1 MNRRLLAVSVL
12 LGLAVS
18 TALVSPA
25 HAVVLDASGAGF
37 NFANPGGFDR
47 LANVST
53 GSNLLYTDVAT
64 IDGNQIDALVTVG
77 VVSDDV
83 VSGSIH
89 QKFTQAQ
96 IDILNGLNP
105 LEEDDLTVG
114 CYTNAVYREDVLT
127 GTYMYAYGDFV
138 AGDRMADGY
147 ITAVD
152 EYQGDRSD
160 RGIHNDVD
168 ICNGEDPSA
177 ASSIQITVAFQI
189 AGSPVTLDNLLLN
202 VQDIDGGQS
211 VKFSSPKPTSF
222 DLSSGSEL
230 VVTEDAAFTRFYGED
245 SADDNP
251 DFAAEV
257 SYDGVTSFTYEFAFV
272 EDRSGGS
279 LGVMFE
285 SYFDGLSEPL
295 ANTGSNDD
303 APGIVFFGG
312 LALLLAGVMTVRRF
326 TRAV

>member
-1 MNRRLLAVSVL
+1 MNRRFLAGSAL
-12 LGLAVS
+12 LGLALS
-18 TALVSPA
+18 TALASPA
-25 HAVVLDASGAGF
+25 QAIVLDASGAGF

-53 GSNLLYTDVAT
+53 GSNFQYTNVAT

-77 VVSDDV
+77 AVSDDV
-83 VSGSIH
+83 VSGWNY
-89 QKFTQAQ
+89 QKFTEVQ
-96 IDILNGLNP
+96 IENLNGLNP
-105 LEEDDLTVG
+105 VEEDDLTVG
-114 CYTNAVYREDVLT
+114 CYTNAAYRADVEA
-127 GTYMYAYGDFV
+127 GTYVYLYRDFV

-168 ICNGEDPSA
+168 ICNGLDPSA
-177 ASSIQITVAFQI
+177 ASSIEITVAFQI

-211 VKFSSPKPTSF
+211 VMFSSPKPTSF
-222 DLSSGSEL
+222 ELRSSSEL
-230 VVTEDAAFTRFYGED
+230 VVTEDANFVRFYGEE
-245 SADDNP
+245 SSDDDP

-257 SYDGVTSFTYEFAFV
+257 SYDGVTSFTYAFEFV
-272 EDRSGGS
+272 ENRSGGS

-295 ANTGSNDD
+295 ANTGSNDN
-303 APGIVFFGG
+303 APGVAFLAG
-312 LALLLAGVMTVRRF
+312 LALLLAGVLTFRRF
-326 TRAV
+326 TRA

>member
-1 MNRRLLAVSVL
+1 MNLRFFAGSAL
-12 LGLAVS
+12 LGLAFS
-18 TALVSPA
+18 TVLVSPA
-25 HAVVLDASGAGF
+25 HSVALDATGAGF

-53 GSNLLYTDVAT
+53 GSNLLYTNVAT

-77 VVSDDV
+77 AVSDDI
-83 VSGSIH
+83 VSDWNY

-96 IDILNGLNP
+96 IDILNGYNP
-105 LEEDDLTVG
+105 TEEDDLTVG
-114 CYTNAVYREDVLT
+114 CYSNAAFRADVEA
-127 GTYMYAYGDFV
+127 GTYLYSFEDFV
-138 AGDRMADGY
+138 AADRMADGY

-160 RGIHNDVD
+160 RGIHNDVN

-177 ASSIQITVAFQI
+177 ASSIEITVAFQI
-189 AGSPVTLDNLLLN
+189 AGNPVTLDNLLLN

-211 VKFSSPKPTSF
+211 VMFSSPKPTSF
-222 DLSSGSEL
+222 ELSSNSEL
-230 VVTEDAAFTRFYGED
+230 VVTEDANFVRFYGED
-245 SADDNP
+245 SADDDP

-257 SYDGVTSFTYEFAFV
+257 SYDGITSFTYAFEFV
-272 EDRSGGS
+272 ENRSGGS

-295 ANTGSNDD
+295 ANTGSDD
-303 APGIVFFGG
+303 NVPGIAFLAG
-312 LALLLAGVMTVRRF
+312 LALLLAGVLTVRRF
-326 TRAV
+326 TRA

>member
-1 MNRRLLAVSVL
+1 MNRRLLSASTLV
-12 LGLAVS
+12 GLALSV
-18 TALVSPA
+18 ALVSPA
-25 HAVVLDASGAGF
+25 HAVALDASGVDF
-37 NFANPGGFDR
+37 NFANPGDLDR
-47 LANVST
+47 LTDVTT
-53 GSNLLYTDVAT
+53 GDNLLYSNVAT

-77 VVSDDV
+77 DVSDDV
-83 VSGSIH
+83 VSGWNY

-96 IDILNGLNP
+96 IDHLNGLNP
-105 LEEDDLTVG
+105 TEEDDLTVG
-114 CYTNAVYREDVLT
+114 CYTNAAYRADVEAGDYL
-127 GTYMYAYGDFV
+127 YAQADFV
-138 AGDRMADGY
+138 ASDRMADGY

-177 ASSIQITVAFQI
+177 ASSIEITVAFQT

-211 VKFSSPKPTSF
+211 VMFSSPKPTSF
-222 DLSSGSEL
+222 ELRSSSEL
-230 VVTEDAAFTRFYGED
+230 VVTEDANFVRFFGEE
-245 SADDNP
+245 SSDDDP

-257 SYDGVTSFTYEFAFV
+257 SYDGVTSFTYAFEFV
-272 EDRSGGS
+272 ENRSGGS

-295 ANTGSNDD
+295 ANTGTSDN
-303 APGIVFFGG
+303 APGIVFFAG
-312 LALLLAGVMTVRRF
+312 LVFVLAGVITARRL
-326 TRAV
+326 TRA